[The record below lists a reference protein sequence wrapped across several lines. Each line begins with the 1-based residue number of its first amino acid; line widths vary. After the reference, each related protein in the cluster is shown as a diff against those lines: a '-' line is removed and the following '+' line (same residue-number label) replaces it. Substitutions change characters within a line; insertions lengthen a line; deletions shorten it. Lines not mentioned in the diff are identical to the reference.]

1 VALAGFSSK
10 AENSTNEVGEHGS
23 GGIAAKRHRA
33 VFLDRDGVINRP
45 IIRAGLPYPARSVA
59 EFVILPGIEDACA
72 ALKEAGYLLVVVTNQ
87 PDVGRGTLDR
97 AAVEEIHRYL
107 TERLPVDLV
116 LTCFHAGEKYGQPC
130 ECRKPRPGMLCQA
143 ADQLGISLPESYM
156 VGDRWRDIDCG
167 KRAGCKT
174 VFIDWGYTEQLREAP
189 DFLAPNLAEAARII
203 LRQNH

>member
-1 VALAGFSSK
+1 
-10 AENSTNEVGEHGS
+10 VGEHRS
-23 GGIAAKRHRA
+23 DGIAGKRGA

-45 IIRAGLPYPARSVA
+45 IIREGLPYPARSVA
-59 EFVILPGIEDACA
+59 EFVMLPGVEDACQ
-72 ALKEAGYLLVVVTNQ
+72 ALKTAGYFLVVVTNQ

-97 AAVEEIHRYL
+97 AAVEEIHRYM

-130 ECRKPRPGMLCQA
+130 ECRKPRPGMLRQA
-143 ADQLGISLPESYM
+143 ADRLLIALPESYM

-174 VFIDWGYTEQLREAP
+174 VFIDWGYAEQLREAP
-189 DFLAPNLAEAARII
+189 DFLAPDLAEAARII
-203 LRQNH
+203 LQQSQRNADE